1 MAKAKK
7 ALSLVLAAVMLM
19 GVMSLISFAADAPAG
34 QEATI
39 GFSYDKQSYAAGDTV
54 TLTVKLTSNY
64 FVASTAIPVEFDSA
78 AAAYTGTG
86 GVIGGALFGS
96 VAATE
101 IAAFPSDGLLYVAL
115 TPRAGQTAVAQ
126 QCADV
131 VLFTATFTA
140 TTAISD
146 PAKVFG
152 VLDDQKTMSNLTGKL
167 FVGSY
172 ATADIT
178 STVYATGQTL
188 TYPTLVVGGNPELI
202 LTAADNGAVIDR
214 TSVCNDYDGFV
225 YGISTDAGEMIE
237 SFVGTEV
244 GSIVVNTN
252 SQGQY
257 STGATIE
264 LKDASGS
271 TVETYVFIF
280 FGDIN
285 GDGFI
290 DGVDVSAVD
299 GIASYMDFDFDA
311 RDGSIEAMA
320 ANVNGDEYMD
330 GIDVSNIDAVASY
343 MEFTTQAEFAAE
355 VAANLGIA

>member
-188 TYPTLVVGGNPELI
+188 TYPTLVVGGDPELI
-202 LTAADNGAVIDR
+202 LTEVGATAGVVIDKAR
-214 TSVCNDYDGFV
+214 CTTGGEYAGCI
-225 YGISTDAGEMIE
+225 YGIETLDGESIADYVTTQ
-237 SFVGTEV
+237 F
-244 GSIVVNTN
+244 GSINVVVNEN
-252 SQGQY
+252 GFE
-257 STGATIE
+257 STGATIQ
-264 LKDASGS
+264 LLNTDGA
-271 TVETYVFIF
+271 VLETYIF
-280 FGDIN
+280 VYFGDIN
-285 GDGFI
+285 GDGAVDIADAGAVEAHDAWMETIDEETAAFYAADVVS
-290 DGVDVSAVD
+290 DGVVD
-299 GIASYMDFDFDA
+299 IADA
-311 RDGSIEAMA
+311 GAIEAHDAWMETLPPQSELA
-320 ANVNGDEYMD
+320 VNLTL
-330 GIDVSNIDAVASY
+330 I
-343 MEFTTQAEFAAE
+343 
-355 VAANLGIA
+355 